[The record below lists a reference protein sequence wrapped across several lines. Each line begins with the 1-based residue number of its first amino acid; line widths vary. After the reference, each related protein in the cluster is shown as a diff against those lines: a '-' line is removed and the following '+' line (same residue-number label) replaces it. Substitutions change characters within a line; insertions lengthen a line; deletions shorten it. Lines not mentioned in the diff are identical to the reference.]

1 VVANAI
7 RVGSRDGRS
16 GRKCGVLVSS
26 VSPANAAGQATNL
39 HVIAGGYADVFG
51 STCPFTNDPPS
62 TDVVC
67 EDWTLQFAKER
78 IGSNA
83 NEAAWKAFLFRA
95 RYELH
100 PDGTSETLYVAS
112 GVADAPNSYFDE
124 VKLTKAGVTA
134 SIPLDDGSDQFVS
147 VAWDGTN
154 SPLQVSGNNGL
165 LNTDTPRH
173 IVNRCITENRNS
185 HQKYRSG
192 VRATGTIDGT
202 DVTTFPYLGPFSPL
216 LYTGNFKLNST
227 THGSC

>member
-1 VVANAI
+1 M
-7 RVGSRDGRS
+7 RS
-16 GRKCGVLVSS
+16 GLVRGMAGLAASVAFLVSS

-78 IGSNA
+78 IGSNP

-134 SIPLDDGSDQFVS
+134 SIPLDDGSDQFVN